1 MKHAKAARLAPVSLS
16 TVATSPARA
25 NTGEVYDQLRAD
37 ILGGVHKPGG
47 KLKFAELG
55 DRYGASV
62 SVIRE
67 ALTRLVEARLVESEP
82 RIGFRVAPLS
92 LEDLRDLTAT
102 RIDLE
107 SIAVRY
113 AIQRGDMAWEAELVA
128 AHHRL
133 ERTPIVTQ
141 QGPERVSD
149 EWEAA
154 HATFHRMVLA
164 GCNSPRL
171 MAMTDVLRD
180 GSELYR
186 RWSQPQEPG
195 RDVLAEHRRIL
206 QAILDRDIDAA
217 IHALGDHYRRTAE
230 ILERAYDTT

>member
-1 MKHAKAARLAPVSLS
+1 MSSSALASG
-16 TVATSPARA
+16 PARA

-37 ILGGVHKPGG
+37 ILGGIHIPGG

-55 DRYGASV
+55 ERYGASV

-107 SIAVRY
+107 SLAVRY
-113 AIQRGDMAWEAELVA
+113 AIQRGDMQWETELVA
-128 AHHRL
+128 THHRL
-133 ERTPIVTQ
+133 ARTPIVAS

-149 EWEAA
+149 DWELA
-154 HATFHRMVLA
+154 HAAFHRAVLA

-171 MAMTDVLRD
+171 MSMTDVLRD
-180 GSELYR
+180 GAELYR
-186 RWSQPQEPG
+186 RWSQPQDPG
-195 RDVLAEHRRIL
+195 RDIPAEHLRIL
-206 QAILDRDIDAA
+206 QAVLDRDVQEA
-217 IHALGDHYRRTAE
+217 IQALSDHYRRTAQ
-230 ILERAYDTT
+230 ILERAYALE

>member
-1 MKHAKAARLAPVSLS
+1 MTSSPVAATP
-16 TVATSPARA
+16 TRA

-37 ILGGVHKPGG
+37 ILGGVHRPGG

-55 DRYGASV
+55 ERYGASV

-92 LEDLRDLTAT
+92 LPDLCDLTAT

-107 SIAVRY
+107 SLAVRY
-113 AIQRGDMAWEAELVA
+113 AIERGDMAWEADLVA

-133 ERTPIVTQ
+133 DRTPIVAA
-141 QGPERVSD
+141 QGPQRVSD
-149 EWEAA
+149 EWELA
-154 HATFHRMVLA
+154 HAAFHRAVLA
-164 GCNSPRL
+164 GCGSPRL
-171 MAMTDVLRD
+171 IAMTDVLRD
-180 GSELYR
+180 GAEFYR

-195 RDVLAEHRRIL
+195 RDIPAEHRRIL
-206 QAILDRDIDAA
+206 QAVLDRDAEAA
-217 IHALGDHYRRTAE
+217 VHALTEHYQRTAE
-230 ILERAYDTT
+230 ILERAYAGE

>member
-1 MKHAKAARLAPVSLS
+1 MRS
-16 TVATSPARA
+16 
-25 NTGEVYDQLRAD
+25 D
-37 ILGGVHKPGG
+37 ILGGVHCPGG

-55 DRYGASV
+55 ERYGASV

-107 SIAVRY
+107 SLAVRY
-113 AIQRGDMAWEAELVA
+113 AIERGDMAWEAELVG

-133 ERTPIVTQ
+133 VRTPMVHADDP
-141 QGPERVSD
+141 GRLND

-154 HATFHRMVLA
+154 HGAFHRAVIA
-164 GCNSPRL
+164 GCCSPRL

-180 GSELYR
+180 GAELYR
-186 RWSQPQEPG
+186 RWSQAQELG
-195 RDVLAEHRRIL
+195 RDVVGEHQRIL
-206 QAILDRDIDAA
+206 DAVLARDEPAA
-217 IHALGDHYRRTAE
+217 VAALADHYRCTAE
-230 ILERAYDTT
+230 ILERAYAGEERASKQ